1 MFTWTP
7 EMIRLMQNANARS
20 EYHRQLAAILAPK
33 LAGCRTLCDAGCG
46 LGSLSAALS
55 PYFDAITAADVSD
68 AALDVLRETI
78 RTQNLTNITPLPCD
92 LLQSTDRT
100 RYDGMV
106 FCFFGSLAEILPVAR
121 RQCAKTLVI
130 IKKNYELHRF
140 SLTAQPIRGET
151 APAACEALRAMGVPF
166 RFDAQELEHGQP
178 FASLDEAVQFFR
190 IYSKDEAPGAVTP
203 EAVLPRLQK
212 TGKGDW
218 IDLYAAQTMQLR
230 AGDFALIPL
239 GVSMQLPEG
248 YEARTAPRS
257 STFRR
262 WGILQAN
269 SVGVIDN
276 SFCGTNDEWK
286 LPVYATRDTVIEK
299 GDRICQFRIFAVQP
313 PVTFEECDTLS
324 DTDRGGFGS
333 TGVK

>member
-121 RQCAKTLVI
+121 RQCAKTVII
-130 IKKNYELHRF
+130 IKKNYDLHRF
-140 SLTAQPIRGET
+140 SLTEQPIRGET
-151 APAACEALRAMGVPF
+151 APAACETLRKLGVPF
-166 RFDAQELEHGQP
+166 EFDAQELEHGQP
-178 FASLDEAVQFFR
+178 FASLDDAVRFFR
-190 IYSKDEAPGAVTP
+190 IYSRDETPGAITP
-203 EAVLPRLQK
+203 EAVLPRLLR
-212 TGKGDW
+212 TDN
-218 IDLYAAQTMQLR
+218 AQY
-230 AGDFALIPL
+230 PYY
-239 GVSMQLPEG
+239 LPQTK
-248 YEARTAPRS
+248 RL
-257 STFRR
+257 
-262 WGILQAN
+262 GILTIRMEDL
-269 SVGVIDN
+269 V
-276 SFCGTNDEWK
+276 
-286 LPVYATRDTVIEK
+286 
-299 GDRICQFRIFAVQP
+299 
-313 PVTFEECDTLS
+313 
-324 DTDRGGFGS
+324 
-333 TGVK
+333 

>member
-1 MFTWTP
+1 M
-7 EMIRLMQNANARS
+7 
-20 EYHRQLAAILAPK
+20 
-33 LAGCRTLCDAGCG
+33 
-46 LGSLSAALS
+46 
-55 PYFDAITAADVSD
+55 
-68 AALDVLRETI
+68 LRETI

-151 APAACEALRAMGVPF
+151 APAACEALRAMGIPF
-166 RFDAQELEHGQP
+166 TFDARELEHGQP

-212 TGKGDW
+212 TGD
-218 IDLYAAQTMQLR
+218 DAFPYY
-230 AGDFALIPL
+230 
-239 GVSMQLPEG
+239 LPQIK
-248 YEARTAPRS
+248 RL
-257 STFRR
+257 
-262 WGILQAN
+262 GILTIKMEN
-269 SVGVIDN
+269 
-276 SFCGTNDEWK
+276 
-286 LPVYATRDTVIEK
+286 L
-299 GDRICQFRIFAVQP
+299 
-313 PVTFEECDTLS
+313 L
-324 DTDRGGFGS
+324 
-333 TGVK
+333 

>member
-7 EMIRLMQNANARS
+7 EMIRFMQNANARS
-20 EYHRQLAAILAPK
+20 EYHRQLASILAPK

-92 LLQSTDRT
+92 LLQSADRT

-166 RFDAQELEHGQP
+166 TFDAQELEHGQP
-178 FASLDEAVQFFR
+178 FASPDEAVQFFR

-212 TGKGDW
+212 TGD
-218 IDLYAAQTMQLR
+218 DAFPYY
-230 AGDFALIPL
+230 
-239 GVSMQLPEG
+239 LPQIK
-248 YEARTAPRS
+248 RL
-257 STFRR
+257 
-262 WGILQAN
+262 GILT
-269 SVGVIDN
+269 IKMED
-276 SFCGTNDEWK
+276 
-286 LPVYATRDTVIEK
+286 L
-299 GDRICQFRIFAVQP
+299 
-313 PVTFEECDTLS
+313 L
-324 DTDRGGFGS
+324 
-333 TGVK
+333 

>member
-1 MFTWTP
+1 MFQCNE
-7 EMIRLMQNANARS
+7 EMVRFMRTAS
-20 EYHRQLAAILAPK
+20 EYGDYHRRLVQRMRPALHSADHI
-33 LAGCRTLCDAGCG
+33 CDAGCG

-55 PYFDAITAADVSD
+55 PYFDAITAADISD

-140 SLTAQPIRGET
+140 SLTAQPICGET
-151 APAACEALRAMGVPF
+151 APTACEALRAMGVPF
-166 RFDAQELEHGQP
+166 LFDARELEHGQP

-212 TGKGDW
+212 TGD
-218 IDLYAAQTMQLR
+218 DAFPYY
-230 AGDFALIPL
+230 
-239 GVSMQLPEG
+239 LPQIK
-248 YEARTAPRS
+248 RL
-257 STFRR
+257 
-262 WGILQAN
+262 GIL
-269 SVGVIDN
+269 
-276 SFCGTNDEWK
+276 
-286 LPVYATRDTVIEK
+286 TVKME
-299 GDRICQFRIFAVQP
+299 D
-313 PVTFEECDTLS
+313 LL
-324 DTDRGGFGS
+324 
-333 TGVK
+333 

>member
-20 EYHRQLAAILAPK
+20 EYHRQFAAILAPK

-55 PYFDAITAADVSD
+55 PYF
-68 AALDVLRETI
+68 DVLRETI

-151 APAACEALRAMGVPF
+151 APAACEA
-166 RFDAQELEHGQP
+166 RFALTHG
-178 FASLDEAVQFFR
+178 SSSTGSR
-190 IYSKDEAPGAVTP
+190 
-203 EAVLPRLQK
+203 LPRW
-212 TGKGDW
+212 TRPCSSS
-218 IDLYAAQTMQLR
+218 AST
-230 AGDFALIPL
+230 
-239 GVSMQLPEG
+239 
-248 YEARTAPRS
+248 ARTKHPGPSRPRPSFPGCRRPATTLSPTICRRS
-257 STFRR
+257 S
-262 WGILQAN
+262 G
-269 SVGVIDN
+269 SV
-276 SFCGTNDEWK
+276 F
-286 LPVYATRDTVIEK
+286 
-299 GDRICQFRIFAVQP
+299 
-313 PVTFEECDTLS
+313 
-324 DTDRGGFGS
+324 
-333 TGVK
+333 

>member
-151 APAACEALRAMGVPF
+151 APAACEALRAMGIPF
-166 RFDAQELEHGQP
+166 TFDTQG
-178 FASLDEAVQFFR
+178 SR
-190 IYSKDEAPGAVTP
+190 
-203 EAVLPRLQK
+203 LPRW
-212 TGKGDW
+212 TRPCSSS
-218 IDLYAAQTMQLR
+218 AST
-230 AGDFALIPL
+230 
-239 GVSMQLPEG
+239 
-248 YEARTAPRS
+248 ARTKHPGPSRPRPSFPACRRPATTRSPTICRRS
-257 STFRR
+257 S
-262 WGILQAN
+262 G
-269 SVGVIDN
+269 SV
-276 SFCGTNDEWK
+276 F
-286 LPVYATRDTVIEK
+286 
-299 GDRICQFRIFAVQP
+299 
-313 PVTFEECDTLS
+313 
-324 DTDRGGFGS
+324 
-333 TGVK
+333 

>member
-55 PYFDAITAADVSD
+55 PYFDAITAADISD
-68 AALDVLRETI
+68 TALDVLRETI

-166 RFDAQELEHGQP
+166 RFDARELEHGQP

-212 TGKGDW
+212 TGD
-218 IDLYAAQTMQLR
+218 DAFPYY
-230 AGDFALIPL
+230 
-239 GVSMQLPEG
+239 LPQIK
-248 YEARTAPRS
+248 RL
-257 STFRR
+257 
-262 WGILQAN
+262 GILT
-269 SVGVIDN
+269 IKMED
-276 SFCGTNDEWK
+276 
-286 LPVYATRDTVIEK
+286 L
-299 GDRICQFRIFAVQP
+299 
-313 PVTFEECDTLS
+313 L
-324 DTDRGGFGS
+324 
-333 TGVK
+333 

>member
-7 EMIRLMQNANARS
+7 EMIRLMQNANAHS

-130 IKKNYELHRF
+130 IKKIT
-140 SLTAQPIRGET
+140 SCTAFP
-151 APAACEALRAMGVPF
+151 
-166 RFDAQELEHGQP
+166 
-178 FASLDEAVQFFR
+178 
-190 IYSKDEAPGAVTP
+190 
-203 EAVLPRLQK
+203 
-212 TGKGDW
+212 
-218 IDLYAAQTMQLR
+218 
-230 AGDFALIPL
+230 
-239 GVSMQLPEG
+239 
-248 YEARTAPRS
+248 
-257 STFRR
+257 
-262 WGILQAN
+262 
-269 SVGVIDN
+269 
-276 SFCGTNDEWK
+276 
-286 LPVYATRDTVIEK
+286 
-299 GDRICQFRIFAVQP
+299 
-313 PVTFEECDTLS
+313 
-324 DTDRGGFGS
+324 
-333 TGVK
+333 

>member
-106 FCFFGSLAEILPVAR
+106 FCFFGSLERSCP
-121 RQCAKTLVI
+121 
-130 IKKNYELHRF
+130 
-140 SLTAQPIRGET
+140 
-151 APAACEALRAMGVPF
+151 
-166 RFDAQELEHGQP
+166 
-178 FASLDEAVQFFR
+178 
-190 IYSKDEAPGAVTP
+190 
-203 EAVLPRLQK
+203 
-212 TGKGDW
+212 W
-218 IDLYAAQTMQLR
+218 R
-230 AGDFALIPL
+230 AGSAPKRLSSSKKIT
-239 GVSMQLPEG
+239 SC
-248 YEARTAPRS
+248 TAFP
-257 STFRR
+257 
-262 WGILQAN
+262 
-269 SVGVIDN
+269 
-276 SFCGTNDEWK
+276 
-286 LPVYATRDTVIEK
+286 
-299 GDRICQFRIFAVQP
+299 
-313 PVTFEECDTLS
+313 
-324 DTDRGGFGS
+324 
-333 TGVK
+333 

>member
-140 SLTAQPIRGET
+140 SLTAQPLRGET
-151 APAACEALRAMGVPF
+151 AQAAKQAGIDLEDALRTHGTSEPLWRLGCGVAAAANVSALDL
-166 RFDAQELEHGQP
+166 RVILIQE
-178 FASLDEAVQFFR
+178 
-190 IYSKDEAPGAVTP
+190 
-203 EAVLPRLQK
+203 
-212 TGKGDW
+212 
-218 IDLYAAQTMQLR
+218 
-230 AGDFALIPL
+230 
-239 GVSMQLPEG
+239 
-248 YEARTAPRS
+248 
-257 STFRR
+257 
-262 WGILQAN
+262 
-269 SVGVIDN
+269 
-276 SFCGTNDEWK
+276 
-286 LPVYATRDTVIEK
+286 
-299 GDRICQFRIFAVQP
+299 
-313 PVTFEECDTLS
+313 
-324 DTDRGGFGS
+324 
-333 TGVK
+333 

>member
-151 APAACEALRAMGVPF
+151 APSACEALRTGS
-166 RFDAQELEHGQP
+166 R
-178 FASLDEAVQFFR
+178 
-190 IYSKDEAPGAVTP
+190 
-203 EAVLPRLQK
+203 LPRW
-212 TGKGDW
+212 TRPCSSS
-218 IDLYAAQTMQLR
+218 AST
-230 AGDFALIPL
+230 
-239 GVSMQLPEG
+239 
-248 YEARTAPRS
+248 ARTKHPGPSRPRPSSPACRRPATTRSPTICRRS
-257 STFRR
+257 S
-262 WGILQAN
+262 G
-269 SVGVIDN
+269 SV
-276 SFCGTNDEWK
+276 F
-286 LPVYATRDTVIEK
+286 
-299 GDRICQFRIFAVQP
+299 
-313 PVTFEECDTLS
+313 
-324 DTDRGGFGS
+324 
-333 TGVK
+333 